1 LKVSLFSTGMKRR
14 ALNFLY
20 LIALGDEHQSLQ
32 AIGDDE

>member
-1 LKVSLFSTGMKRR
+1 MKRR
-14 ALNFLY
+14 ALNFLFSLLY